1 MFLSNLSSAS
11 VITPGIIEE
20 LSISRIKEDRN
31 IRDATPEV
39 GELAMSIRQ
48 KGLLQPIVVR
58 PVEGYFKIVAGNRR
72 FRACKSL
79 GWRKISCHVIEL
91 DDKQAF
97 EISLIENLQ
106 RKTLSPLDEGK
117 AFKAYVSDF
126 GWGGLSELSLRIGK
140 SVSYITKRI
149 KLLNLP
155 SNILDSIVNHT
166 LDISIAEELFTVKDE
181 TKQSSLASLIADRRL
196 SLRKARKLLKNINE
210 KDVDFESFYKTD
222 YVDHVKIA
230 EKSFDKT
237 IAALRI
243 AMNSLADVINHVEH
257 DWILHEVLMQHKNM
271 LNTQID
277 IVIKEKKKL

>member
-11 VITPGIIEE
+11 LITPGIIEE

-196 SLRKARKLLKNINE
+196 SLRKARKLLKNIRE
-210 KDVDFESFYKTD
+210 KDVDFESFYKSD

-271 LNTQID
+271 LNAQID